1 MSSVWFPALLILV
14 AAAVAYGVVVV
25 IDAIVARSAG
35 GSCAGSVGDRS
46 GADGSRWRSSSER
59 S

>member
-14 AAAVAYGVVVV
+14 AGAIAYGVVMV
-25 IDAIVARSAG
+25 IDAIVGRRRRKLHG
-35 GSCAGSVGDRS
+35 KRRGPN
-46 GADGSRWRSSSER
+46 GADGSRWRSSSAR